1 MTRLLYLSADPGVPV
16 LGHKG
21 ASIHV
26 RELAGALAATG
37 IAVTVASPRVAF
49 EGDELDA
56 GIRVEA
62 IDAVLPRDHPTVIAL
77 RRAVQAQAA
86 RVGELAARLRADA
99 VYERFSLFTNAG
111 AKAAVALGVPYVVE
125 VNAPLREE
133 AALFRTLPHPEEA
146 AAIES
151 GVLAAADLIF
161 AVSEEVRNALAELG
175 VSRSKVDV
183 LPNGV
188 DPRKFPP
195 RTGRGRRPLTIGF
208 CGSLKPW
215 HGVEVLV
222 EAFRRA
228 LGELDE
234 GSLRLEVV
242 GDGPEARTL
251 DRAALPEGSLVRH
264 GALPHRAARRVMA
277 SWDVGVAPY
286 LPLPRFY
293 FSPLKVLEYLATGL
307 CVVASDLGQIRA
319 LLRRG
324 EAGVLVPPGDAASLA
339 EALVS
344 LARDPAHARALGE
357 RGRAHVL
364 SSHTWTLNAHRVLGA
379 LSPRD
384 RAGLAG

>member
-21 ASIHV
+21 ASIHL
-26 RELAGALAATG
+26 RELVAALAGTG
-37 IAVTVASPRVAF
+37 VDVTVASPRIAF

-56 GIRVEA
+56 GIRMEA
-62 IDAVLPRDHPTVIAL
+62 IAAVLPREHATVIGL
-77 RRAVQAQAA
+77 RRAVRAQAA
-86 RVGELAARLRADA
+86 QVRELAARLRADA

-111 AKAAVALGVPYVVE
+111 ARAAAALGVPYVVE

-133 AALFRTLPHPEEA
+133 AALFRTLPHPVEA
-146 AAIES
+146 VAIES
-151 GVLAAADLIF
+151 GVLAAADRIF
-161 AVSEEVRNALAELG
+161 AVSEEVRNALAEAG
-175 VSRSKVDV
+175 APRSKVDV

-188 DPRKFPP
+188 DPRKFPA
-195 RTGRGRRPLTIGF
+195 RTGQGGRPLTIGF

-222 EAFRRA
+222 EGFRRA
-228 LGELDE
+228 LDELDE
-234 GSLRLEVV
+234 RSLRLEVV
-242 GDGPEARTL
+242 GDGPAARTL
-251 DRAALPEGSLVRH
+251 DGAALPEGSLVRH

-319 LLRRG
+319 LLRDG
-324 EAGVLVPPGDAASLA
+324 EAGVLVPPGDAAALA
-339 EALVS
+339 RALVS
-344 LARDPAHARALGE
+344 LVGDPARASALGA

-364 SSHTWTLNAHRVLGA
+364 SSYTWTGNAHRVLDA
-379 LSPRD
+379 LSPAPRVN
-384 RAGLAG
+384 LAG